1 MQVQALGLATEYRSP
16 SGDLKAFVQMMAAVA
31 FCPLTYVRPAWL
43 AIQQSAPNIP
53 RVDELIDYF
62 TATWINGNF
71 PPIHWNYFNQHQPRT
86 NNHVEGW
93 HSRMK
98 KVISRPHPNIFS
110 WIEYIQR
117 EEAVTKAKIQC
128 LRSGATARPRRRRM
142 KEKEKRIQTL
152 FDRFNSG
159 GMTLNEYLAAIK
171 HLTGL

>member
-1 MQVQALGLATEYRSP
+1 
-16 SGDLKAFVQMMAAVA
+16 MMASVA
-31 FCPLTYVRPAWL
+31 FCPLTYVRTAWL

-62 TATWINGNF
+62 SATWINGNF

-98 KVISRPHPNIFS
+98 KVISKPHPNIFA
-110 WIEYIQR
+110 WIDYIQR
-117 EEAVTKAKIQC
+117 EEAVTKAKIQSF
-128 LRSGATARPRRRRM
+128 RSGATARPRRRRM

-152 FDRFNSG
+152 FDRFNAG
-159 GMTLNEYLAAIK
+159 GVTLDEYLSAIK